1 METKQIRPRRS
12 LIFFPGNKPEM
23 FAKALATGADIVTA
37 DLEDAI
43 APADKETARRE
54 TFKLFSE
61 QMADSGQE
69 CMVRINSIRDKDGL
83 ADLQVLLE
91 TANPPKAL
99 MFPKVKSPNDI
110 RVYED
115 LLVGEHAGIRFHAI
129 IETNEGL
136 AACHEIA
143 QASDRIDSI
152 LFGGVDMAA
161 ELRIDMSWEGLVYA
175 RSRVAHAGATAGV
188 DVIDV
193 PYLDFKDLEGMQEE
207 ARAVKRLGFTGK
219 AAIHPKQ
226 IGPINGVFSP
236 SAEEIARA
244 KQIIAAF
251 EEQGTGLVVVD
262 NKLIEKPVLRSMY
275 RLLAIAEK
283 MEERG

>member
-1 METKQIRPRRS
+1 METSTIRPRRS
-12 LIFFPGNKPEM
+12 LIFYPGNKPEL

-43 APADKETARRE
+43 APHDKQTARSE
-54 TFKLFSE
+54 TLKLFSE
-61 QMADSGQE
+61 LDDTDQE
-69 CMVRINSIRDKDGL
+69 CIVRINSIRDKDGI
-83 ADLQVLLE
+83 ADLQMLLE
-91 TANPPKAL
+91 TAKPPKAL
-99 MFPKVKSPNDI
+99 MLPKVKSPDEI

-115 LLVGEHAGIRFHAI
+115 LLIGDHANIRLHPI

-161 ELRIDMSWEGLVYA
+161 DLRIEMTWEGLVYA
-175 RSRVAHAGATAGV
+175 RSRVAHAGATAGI

-193 PYLDFKDLEGMQEE
+193 PYLDFRNLEGMLEE
-207 ARAVKRLGFTGK
+207 AAAVKRLGFTGK
-219 AAIHPKQ
+219 AAVHPSQ
-226 IGPINGVFSP
+226 IAPLNECFSP
-236 SAEEIARA
+236 TAEQIERA
-244 KQIIAAF
+244 HRIIAAF

-283 MEERG
+283 MKS

>member
-1 METKQIRPRRS
+1 METSAIRPRRS
-12 LIFFPGNKPEM
+12 LIFFPGNKPEL
-23 FAKALATGADIVTA
+23 FEKALATGADIITA

-43 APADKETARRE
+43 APADKELARTE
-54 TFKLFSE
+54 TFKLFAKLE
-61 QMADSGQE
+61 AGEQE
-69 CMVRINSIRDKDGL
+69 CLVRINSIRSADGL
-83 ADLQVLLE
+83 ADLQMLLE
-91 TANPPKAL
+91 SPNPPKAL
-99 MFPKVKSPNDI
+99 MLPKVKSPDEI
-110 RVYED
+110 KVYED
-115 LLVGEHAGIRFHAI
+115 LLIGDHAHIRLHPI

-161 ELRIDMSWEGLVYA
+161 ELRIEMTFEGLAYA
-175 RSRVAHAGATAGV
+175 RSKVAHAGATAGV

-193 PYLDFKDLEGMQEE
+193 PYLDFKNLDGMRDE
-207 ARAVKRLGFTGK
+207 ALAVQRLGFTGK
-219 AAIHPKQ
+219 AAVHPKQ
-226 IGPINGVFSP
+226 IAPLNEIFSP
-236 SAEEIARA
+236 SAEEIERA
-244 KQIIAAF
+244 KCIIAAF

-283 MEERG
+283 MGTH

>member
-1 METKQIRPRRS
+1 MH
-12 LIFFPGNKPEM
+12 
-23 FAKALATGADIVTA
+23 
-37 DLEDAI
+37 
-43 APADKETARRE
+43 
-54 TFKLFSE
+54 
-61 QMADSGQE
+61 
-69 CMVRINSIRDKDGL
+69 
-83 ADLQVLLE
+83 
-91 TANPPKAL
+91 
-99 MFPKVKSPNDI
+99 
-110 RVYED
+110 ED
-115 LLVGEHAGIRFHAI
+115 LLVGEHANIRFHAI

-161 ELRIDMSWEGLVYA
+161 ELRIDMTWEGLVYA

-193 PYLDFKDLEGMQEE
+193 PFLDFKNLDGMREE

-219 AAIHPKQ
+219 AAVHPKQ
-226 IGPINGVFSP
+226 IAPINELFSP
-236 SAEEIARA
+236 SAEEIERA
-244 KQIIAAF
+244 KRIIAAF

-283 MEERG
+283 

>member
-1 METKQIRPRRS
+1 METSTIRPRRS
-12 LIFFPGNKPEM
+12 LIFYPGNKPEL

-43 APADKETARRE
+43 APHDKQTARSE

-61 QMADSGQE
+61 MKDTDQE
-69 CMVRINSIRDKDGL
+69 CMVRINSIRDKDGI
-83 ADLQVLLE
+83 ADLQMLFE
-91 TANPPKAL
+91 TSKPPKAL
-99 MFPKVKSPNDI
+99 MLPKVKSPDEI

-115 LLVGEHAGIRFHAI
+115 LLIGSHASIRLHPI

-161 ELRIDMSWEGLVYA
+161 DLRIEMTWEGLVYA
-175 RSRVAHAGATAGV
+175 RSRVAHAGATAGI

-193 PYLDFKDLEGMQEE
+193 PYLDFRNTEGMKEE
-207 ARAVKRLGFTGK
+207 AAAVKRLGFTGK
-219 AAIHPKQ
+219 AAVHPSQ
-226 IGPINGVFSP
+226 IAPLNECFSP
-236 SAEEIARA
+236 TAEQIDRA
-244 KQIIAAF
+244 NRIIAAF

-283 MEERG
+283 MKA

>member
-1 METKQIRPRRS
+1 METSTIRPRRS
-12 LIFFPGNKPEM
+12 LIFFPGNKPEL

-43 APADKETARRE
+43 APPDKQTARSE
-54 TFKLFSE
+54 TFKLFSQPVE
-61 QMADSGQE
+61 GRQE
-69 CMVRINSIRDKDGL
+69 CIVRINSIRDKDGVD
-83 ADLQVLLE
+83 DLKMLLE
-91 TANPPKAL
+91 TAHPPKAIML
-99 MFPKVKSPNDI
+99 PKVKSPDEI
-110 RVYED
+110 KVYED
-115 LLVGEHAGIRFHAI
+115 LLIGDHAKIRLHPI

-161 ELRIDMSWEGLVYA
+161 DLRIEMTWEGLVYA
-175 RSRVAHAGATAGV
+175 RSRVAHAGATAGI

-193 PYLDFKDLEGMQEE
+193 PYLDFRNLEGMQQE
-207 ARAVKRLGFTGK
+207 AEAVKRLGFTGK
-219 AAIHPKQ
+219 AAVHPSQ
-226 IGPINGVFSP
+226 IAPLNDCFSP
-236 SAEEIARA
+236 SAEQIERA
-244 KQIIAAF
+244 HRIIAAF

-275 RLLAIAEK
+275 RLLAIAKAMAE
-283 MEERG
+283 

>member
-1 METKQIRPRRS
+1 MKTNQIRPRRS

-43 APADKETARRE
+43 APADKESARTE
-54 TFKLFSE
+54 TFKLFSSYTE
-61 QMADSGQE
+61 DTGQE
-69 CMVRINSIRDKDGL
+69 CIVRINSIRDKDVL
-83 ADLQVLLE
+83 ADLQLLLE
-91 TANPPKAL
+91 TPNPPKAL

-115 LLVGEHAGIRFHAI
+115 LLVGDHANIRFHAI

-193 PYLDFKDLEGMQEE
+193 PFLDFKNLDGMRDE
-207 ARAVKRLGFTGK
+207 ALAVKRLGFTGK
-219 AAIHPKQ
+219 AAVHPKQ
-226 IGPINGVFSP
+226 IAPINEIFSP
-236 SAEEIARA
+236 SAAEIDRA
-244 KQIIAAF
+244 KRIIAAF
-251 EEQGTGLVVVD
+251 DEQGTGLVVVD

-283 MEERG
+283 MGVAN

>member
-1 METKQIRPRRS
+1 MKTNQIRPRRS

-23 FAKALATGADIVTA
+23 FAKALATGADIITA

-43 APADKETARRE
+43 APADKETARVE
-54 TFKLFSE
+54 TFKLFNSYTE
-61 QMADSGQE
+61 DTGQE
-69 CMVRINSIRDKDGL
+69 CIVRINSIRDKDGL
-83 ADLQVLLE
+83 ADLQQLLE
-91 TANPPKAL
+91 TPRPPKAL

-115 LLVGEHAGIRFHAI
+115 LLVGEYANIRFHAI

-161 ELRIDMSWEGLVYA
+161 ELRIDMTWEGLVYA

-193 PYLDFKDLEGMQEE
+193 PFLDYKNLEGMQDE
-207 ARAVKRLGFTGK
+207 ARKVKQLGFTGK
-219 AAIHPKQ
+219 AAVHPKQ
-226 IGPINGVFSP
+226 IEPINEIFSP

-244 KQIIAAF
+244 KRIIAAF
-251 EEQGTGLVVVD
+251 DEQGTGLVVVD

-283 MEERG
+283 MGVG